1 MPQVVKNI
9 GLVDWVVVTVTLWSL
24 NIANWKITIRKWVLH
39 QTKWAMASKTLK
51 LPEVGIEVF
60 VQTTCCWEE
69 KIPETTH
76 QCVCIEYIYILYIHI
91 YICTNF
97 QNNPIH
103 ILYIHIY
110 IYMYQLSEQSQ
121 QIRLTWT
128 AAAPLLVAWHADK
141 VPLVSRRRCPDY
153 LSWKCRKL
161 IAKLRLTQGD
171 IADEIHSLPPWFYF
185 YEWDIKLQKKQRLLW
200 NNHHPRWLSHT
211 GSKVKIPVIAD
222 QLIPVKMNWLA
233 S

>member
-91 YICTNF
+91 YIYVPTFRTIPADSVDMDSSGTTARSMTCRQGAF
-97 QNNPIH
+97 GFKKEVPWLPQLKVSKVDSKIEVNPG
-103 ILYIHIY
+103 
-110 IYMYQLSEQSQ
+110 
-121 QIRLTWT
+121 
-128 AAAPLLVAWHADK
+128 WH
-141 VPLVSRRRCPDY
+141 RRWNPFFTSMV
-153 LSWKCRKL
+153 L
-161 IAKLRLTQGD
+161 
-171 IADEIHSLPPWFYF
+171 
-185 YEWDIKLQKKQRLLW
+185 LLW
-200 NNHHPRWLSHT
+200 MGYQAPKKAET
-211 GSKVKIPVIAD
+211 
-222 QLIPVKMNWLA
+222 PVKQSSPQVIEPYGIQSEN
-233 S
+233 SSHCGPTHPC